1 MSVDRGRASF
11 RWGLFNRYWRSIIRS
26 SAVGTLVGSVP
37 GAGGNIASFIS
48 YALGERRTGK
58 NFSRGSV
65 EGVVCCEVANNA
77 NVGGGLVPT
86 ITLGIPGN
94 NSAAMFLAILTLQGI
109 TVGPTIQFDQPGLLQ
124 FFLVSLVVANIG
136 LIICAPLVIR
146 SALAALRIP
155 LRIIMPAIIVLAVT
169 GTYAASNSVWDLW
182 VMLAAGVIG
191 LVLKRGG
198 YPKAP
203 IMLGMI
209 LGPVIDENLRRALL
223 IADGNP
229 WQLLSRPV
237 GDILLVALILT
248 FAYGIRY
255 MLQESPT

>member
-1 MSVDRGRASF
+1 M
-11 RWGLFNRYWRSIIRS
+11 
-26 SAVGTLVGSVP
+26 
-37 GAGGNIASFIS
+37 
-48 YALGERRTGK
+48 
-58 NFSRGSV
+58 
-65 EGVVCCEVANNA
+65 
-77 NVGGGLVPT
+77 
-86 ITLGIPGN
+86 
-94 NSAAMFLAILTLQGI
+94 
-109 TVGPTIQFDQPGLLQ
+109 
-124 FFLVSLVVANIG
+124 
-136 LIICAPLVIR
+136 
-146 SALAALRIP
+146 
-155 LRIIMPAIIVLAVT
+155 MPAIIVLAVT